1 MPTLNTN
8 FTGSGIETTSPT
20 AGGAYG
26 GGGASLD
33 LLGLSP
39 ELSQL
44 LRTRIAMAQA
54 NANMGMRNAQNTEM
68 RQGMNG
74 VLGMSRGSL
83 GAPAQDPALGRA
95 QAMMKMQEQADQERR
110 AADENAQAR
119 KMMLARQS
127 QDTEAHARQYNP
139 TQKYRLG
146 GMLID
151 PKRGL
156 DESAYMYQQGLGS
169 EITPLGK

>member
-8 FTGSGIETTSPT
+8 FTGSGIETTTPT
-20 AGGAYG
+20 VGPYGAGGG
-26 GGGASLD
+26 LGF
-33 LLGLSP
+33 LGLSP

-44 LRTRIAMAQA
+44 LKTRIATAQA

-68 RQGMNG
+68 HQGMNG

-83 GAPAQDPALGRA
+83 GAPAQDPAVGRA

-110 AADENAQAR
+110 AADENAQA
-119 KMMLARQS
+119 KQMMLAQQAQAS
-127 QDTEAHARQYNP
+127 AAKDQQYNP
-139 TQKYRLG
+139 TKKYRLG

-151 PKRGL
+151 PKRGV

-169 EITPLGK
+169 EITPFGK